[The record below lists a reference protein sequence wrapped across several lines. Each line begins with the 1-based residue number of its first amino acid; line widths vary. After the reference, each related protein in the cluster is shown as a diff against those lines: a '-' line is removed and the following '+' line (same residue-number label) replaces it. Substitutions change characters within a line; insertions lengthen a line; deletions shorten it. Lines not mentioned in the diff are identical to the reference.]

1 MRIRLMSNNQWLCDQ
16 NQPYWK
22 ARGLDCSAAAREPGF
37 AAFYQKTEPDAIGL
51 QEVSP
56 LMLEKLMLS
65 LQRLGLPYG
74 VIWGRD
80 TPILYRTDRLEA
92 IDAAFLIY
100 PRQVPGLDGEFN
112 NHESK
117 SYAAAV
123 FRAKENGKIF
133 CLMSTH
139 LWWKSDDPQ
148 AANYQKGSNAARVYQ
163 IGLAIQK
170 MDAMRSACDCPQ
182 IIMGDLNTPYASDPI
197 RTAKAAGFRHAHD
210 VAAEYADETN
220 GLHPC
225 GPAVWA
231 PYDPQPFEK
240 GIDHILVRNAPEGF
254 VRSFRRDMPDAYLL
268 LSDHAPVWIDA
279 EL

>member
-22 ARGLDCSAAAREPGF
+22 ERGLDCSAAAREPGF

-92 IDAAFLIY
+92 IDSAFLIY

-123 FRAKENGKIF
+123 FRAKENGKLYALTECGYKNIPD
-133 CLMSTH
+133 ST
-139 LWWKSDDPQ
+139 WWTRVLQPIVE
-148 AANYQKGSNAARVYQ
+148 NYSV
-163 IGLAIQK
+163 
-170 MDAMRSACDCPQ
+170 S
-182 IIMGDLNTPYASDPI
+182 
-197 RTAKAAGFRHAHD
+197 
-210 VAAEYADETN
+210 
-220 GLHPC
+220 
-225 GPAVWA
+225 
-231 PYDPQPFEK
+231 
-240 GIDHILVRNAPEGF
+240 
-254 VRSFRRDMPDAYLL
+254 YLL
-268 LSDHAPVWIDA
+268 PWRNYYKEYFAPDVDQVSAADFKKFYEAQKSLFLKDIQPN
-279 EL
+279 E